1 MEGRVAVVDTN
12 VVVSALI
19 GRSSDAPPARIL
31 DAMLG
36 GRMPFVLSL
45 DLLAEYRDVLCRPLA
60 VARHGLSEAEVD
72 EILQA
77 LALSAIESP
86 SDVSPHETAEGI
98 RTGMEGIPTGM
109 EGIRTSVE
117 SVPTGVEEQDA
128 HVAGLVLTMPGAVLV
143 SGEPGSPE
151 GFGGLLRP
159 GDTGRVCR
167 GLGLVAGRGVVGRGV
182 VPRDLRR
189 LWNY

>member
-1 MEGRVAVVDTN
+1 MRLEGRVAVVDTN

-45 DLLAEYRDVLCRPLA
+45 DLLTEYRNVLCRPFA
-60 VARHGLSEAEVD
+60 VARHGLTEAEVD

-77 LALSAIESP
+77 LALSAIESS

-98 RTGMEGIPTGM
+98 RTGVQGIP
-109 EGIRTSVE
+109 TSVE
-117 SVPTGVEEQDA
+117 SIPTGVEEQDA
-128 HVAGLVLTMPGAVLV
+128 HVARLVLTMPGAVLV
-143 SGEPGSPE
+143 SG
-151 GFGGLLRP
+151 
-159 GDTGRVCR
+159 D
-167 GLGLVAGRGVVGRGV
+167 
-182 VPRDLRR
+182 RDLQRA
-189 LWNY
+189 LEGYCALATPAEFAEGSFL

>member
-1 MEGRVAVVDTN
+1 
-12 VVVSALI
+12 
-19 GRSSDAPPARIL
+19 
-31 DAMLG
+31 
-36 GRMPFVLSL
+36 MPFVLSL
-45 DLLAEYRDVLCRPLA
+45 DLLAEYRGVLCRPFA

-72 EILQA
+72 KILQA

-86 SDVSPHETAEGI
+86 SDVSSPETAEGI
-98 RTGMEGIPTGM
+98 RTGM

-167 GLGLVAGRGVVGRGV
+167 GLGLVAGRGVAGRGVVGRGV

>member
-1 MEGRVAVVDTN
+1 MRLEGRVAVVDTN

-45 DLLAEYRDVLCRPLA
+45 DLLAEYRGVLCRPFA

-86 SDVSPHETAEGI
+86 SDVSSPETAEGI
-98 RTGMEGIPTGM
+98 PTGVQSIPT
-109 EGIRTSVE
+109 S
-117 SVPTGVEEQDA
+117 VEEQDA
-128 HVAGLVLTMPGAVLV
+128 HVARLVLSMPGAALV
-143 SGEPGSPE
+143 SG
-151 GFGGLLRP
+151 
-159 GDTGRVCR
+159 D
-167 GLGLVAGRGVVGRGV
+167 
-182 VPRDLRR
+182 RDLQRA
-189 LWNY
+189 LEGHCALAKPAEFAEDSVL